1 MTTITKAKE
10 FIDEM
15 FNQLYGEAD
24 TAVGAEEME
33 LARTALD
40 FYENYQNS
48 QPAKKPIT
56 DKGIAII
63 LAMREVEDWITA
75 KSLGEQ
81 MDISGRS
88 VSGSLKKLVTDGYVD
103 KRAGSPAAYKIT
115 EKGMTC
121 NLEIEEN

>member
-1 MTTITKAKE
+1 MTNIEKAKE
-10 FIDEM
+10 FLEDMYETVHAKIGDAE
-15 FNQLYGEAD
+15 Y
-24 TAVGAEEME
+24 EEMTT
-33 LARTALD
+33 LRTALQ
-40 FYENYQNS
+40 FYEDYQNS
-48 QPAKKPIT
+48 KPTKKPIT

-103 KRAGSPAAYKIT
+103 KRAGNPAAYKIT

>member
-1 MTTITKAKE
+1 MTTISEAKE
-10 FIDEM
+10 LIDDII
-15 FNQLYGEAD
+15 NTPGEVDREA
-24 TAVGAEEME
+24 AVEALE
-33 LARTALD
+33 LIKTALD

-56 DKGIAII
+56 DKGIPII
-63 LAMREVEDWITA
+63 LALREVEDWITA
-75 KSLGEQ
+75 KALGER

-115 EKGMTC
+115 DKGMNC
-121 NLEIEEN
+121 DLEIE

>member
-1 MTTITKAKE
+1 MTNIEKAKE
-10 FIDEM
+10 FLENM
-15 FNQLYGEAD
+15 YESLYAD
-24 TAVGAEEME
+24 VSYTHEEMTT
-33 LARTALD
+33 LRTALQ
-40 FYENYQNS
+40 FYEDYQNS

-75 KSLGEQ
+75 KALGEQ

-88 VSGSLKKLVTDGYVD
+88 VSGSLKKLVTDGYVN

>member
-1 MTTITKAKE
+1 MTNIEKAREFLEDMYETLHAKVGDAEYEEMTT
-10 FIDEM
+10 
-15 FNQLYGEAD
+15 L
-24 TAVGAEEME
+24 
-33 LARTALD
+33 RTALQ
-40 FYENYQNS
+40 FYEDYQNS

-56 DKGIAII
+56 DKGIAIL